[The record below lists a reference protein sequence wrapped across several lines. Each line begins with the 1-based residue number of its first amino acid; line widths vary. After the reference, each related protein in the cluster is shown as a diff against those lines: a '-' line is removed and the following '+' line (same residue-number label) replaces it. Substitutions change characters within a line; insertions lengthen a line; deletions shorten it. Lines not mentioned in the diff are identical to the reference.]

1 MDELNTKARMV
12 LGFVEAYYAEHGCPP
27 TMREIGAGCGI
38 KSTRSVSDYLKTLER
53 SGHIRRREGRSR
65 GIELAAGAGAHT
77 GAIPVLGRIAA
88 GQPLAAEA
96 FDDGALKVDAQSV
109 FGADDCFALRVTG
122 DSMIGRYIVD
132 GDLAII
138 RSQDTARNGDVVA
151 AEVDGEITL
160 KEFRR
165 EPDKITLLP
174 ANSNYAP
181 IVLDGGQ
188 GPVRLLG
195 VMVGLVRSS

>member
-1 MDELNTKARMV
+1 MV

-38 KSTRSVSDYLKTLER
+38 KSTRSVSDYLKALER

-65 GIELAAGAGAHT
+65 GIELAAGTGGGANT
-77 GAIPVLGRIAA
+77 GTIPVLGRIAA

-96 FDDGALKVDAQSV
+96 FDDGALKVDARSV
-109 FGADDCFALRVTG
+109 FGAEDCFALRVTG
-122 DSMIGRYIVD
+122 DSMIERYIVE

-138 RSQDTARNGDVVA
+138 RAQNTARNGDVVA
-151 AEVDGEITL
+151 AEVDGEVTL
-160 KEFRR
+160 KEFRQ
-165 EPDKITLLP
+165 EPDKVTLLP
-174 ANSNYAP
+174 ANPNYAP

-188 GPVRLLG
+188 GSVRLLG
-195 VMVGLVRSS
+195 VMVGLVRSG